1 MDELMDGQRDRY
13 KNILGGKGEDTDKN
27 FDSKPVSVIHNAKV
41 IQGHCKGSILGKR
54 ELNKQKAD

>member
-1 MDELMDGQRDRY
+1 MDRETDIKIY
-13 KNILGGKGEDTDKN
+13 WGGGDDTGKN

-41 IQGHCKGSILGKR
+41 IQGHCKGSILGKC